1 MNALEALKAHPL
13 TSAKLDEWGVVDE
26 RDLLFLEAEDVDELC
41 AALPKI
47 PARKYRSYFDQL
59 LRTAAAS
66 VTPGAARKNPLT
78 VLLPLV
84 TTSRDRRFWR

>member
-1 MNALEALKAHPL
+1 MSALDAANAHPL
-13 TSAKLDEWGVVDE
+13 AAAKLAEWGVE
-26 RDLLFLEAEDVDELC
+26 EDLLFLEAEDVDELC

-47 PARKYRSYFDQL
+47 PARKCRSYFDQL

-78 VLLPLV
+78 VLCR
-84 TTSRDRRFWR
+84 S